1 MENVEVCEPRD
12 AAEAVSA
19 GGSYTRSEEMLAG
32 IMGRRA
38 LPQSESSDAGPG
50 ENLRDTPEQCRA
62 LEQELGEAIYQRVD
76 APATREE

>member
-1 MENVEVCEPRD
+1 
-12 AAEAVSA
+12 
-19 GGSYTRSEEMLAG
+19 MLAG

-38 LPQSESSDAGPG
+38 LRQSESSDAGPN